1 MERHNIEF
9 HSPIE
14 IKFIQGKESTLIRKK
29 DQTDNADNAE
39 EELAN
44 KVLLLKK
51 QAEEDDFYRKLIG
64 ANFSAIF

>member
-29 DQTDNADNAE
+29 DQTDKKE
-39 EELAN
+39 EELAS

-51 QAEEDDFYRKLIG
+51 QAEEDEFYRKLIG
-64 ANFSAIF
+64 ANFSTIL